1 MIDASSRLPGGTF
14 LRGDRVTLRAVEPAD
29 YPFVAEHWNEPSVR
43 RWFARSEPLDERG
56 VAEFVETDDRVSFLV
71 CRDGDVIGFLWFF
84 DIDDVA
90 ERADIGYWIVAAERN
105 EGYAT
110 EAVELGL
117 DWAFEVRG
125 LNKVLGRVID
135 GNRPSETVLG
145 KCGFAKEGELREQY
159 YVDGA
164 HVDAT
169 LYGILRNDR

>member
-1 MIDASSRLPGGTF
+1 MVDASYRMPGGIF

-43 RWFARSEPLDERG
+43 RWFGRSEPLNRRD
-56 VAEFVETDDRVSFLV
+56 VAEFVEADDRVPFLV
-71 CRDGDVIGFLWFF
+71 CRDGDAIGFLWLF

-90 ERADIGYWIVAAERN
+90 DRADIGYWIVAEERN

-117 DWAFEVRG
+117 DWAFEERG

-135 GNRPSETVLG
+135 GNQPSDTVLG
-145 KCGFAKEGELREQY
+145 KCGFEKAGELREQY

-164 HVDAT
+164 YVDAT
-169 LYGILRNDR
+169 LYGILRADR